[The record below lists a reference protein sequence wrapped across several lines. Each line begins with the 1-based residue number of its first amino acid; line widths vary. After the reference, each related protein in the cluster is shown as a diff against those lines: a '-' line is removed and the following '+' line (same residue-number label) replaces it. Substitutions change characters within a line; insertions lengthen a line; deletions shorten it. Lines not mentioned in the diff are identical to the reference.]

1 MFEFFSFLGGLCI
14 FGFLGVGGG
23 KGRVV
28 AEEGKEETTERLL
41 LFFVLFLRDPAASRD
56 TFLYKGCNCFLH
68 PQVHHSHF
76 R

>member
-41 LFFVLFLRDPAASRD
+41 LFFVF
-56 TFLYKGCNCFLH
+56 F
-68 PQVHHSHF
+68 
-76 R
+76 